1 MLHWQ
6 KTSLMFTTFLDCLK
20 IRYQVIELYYVV
32 CVGTCYD
39 VHTIT
44 KLPNDAFLKT
54 YPHC

>member
-6 KTSLMFTTFLDCLK
+6 KTSLMFTTFLDCFK